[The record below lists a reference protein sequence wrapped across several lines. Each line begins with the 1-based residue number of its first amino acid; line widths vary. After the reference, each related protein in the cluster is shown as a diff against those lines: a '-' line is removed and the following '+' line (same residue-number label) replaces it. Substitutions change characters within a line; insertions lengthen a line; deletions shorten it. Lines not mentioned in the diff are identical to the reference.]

1 MASRVSPSICHLMT
15 SAAASRTPRVKN
27 RPARATCVRRMLIYT
42 SAGLD
47 DRLED
52 MKPAQVKPVI
62 DLEVVNQVD
71 ARVGTMEGLRHD
83 AAH

>member
-1 MASRVSPSICHLMT
+1 
-15 SAAASRTPRVKN
+15 
-27 RPARATCVRRMLIYT
+27 
-42 SAGLD
+42 
-47 DRLED
+47 

-83 AAH
+83 AAR